1 MEKLKNTAL
10 SLFGNHLGLRERF
23 FNFAS
28 LGGAAATVLA
38 TVASGI
44 SIARYAK
51 QIGVPFWTVGGPGM
65 IICFTCILFFLL
77 TFAIFHFTK
86 KLNFAIMLCLIGLN
100 FVLFPGLFMTVGG
113 IGSGMP
119 IYFVMGLVFTVLMLD
134 TKPMILMFIIESI
147 WYVLVFVFSAKYG
160 ETVNDVFF
168 TMPYDLMYLDEA
180 MDFFTVGISTSVL
193 VKVLALCFEYQQR
206 RTNELLKQLEEL
218 SVKDPLSG
226 AYNRRFLL
234 RYIESGI
241 EKHKET
247 RAPLSII
254 MFDIDKFKRVNDDF
268 GHLVGDDVI
277 KGFSEVLLQ
286 SCRNYDVVARYGGEE
301 FILVMPGASEET
313 AFARAE
319 QIRAKVETT
328 SFSDEIDRPV
338 TVSGGVA
345 AYSTAFN
352 TVEEFIAAAD
362 EHLYTAKETGR
373 NRIIWRGS
381 SDKR

>member
-1 MEKLKNTAL
+1 MERFKNLFVT
-10 SLFGNHLGLRERF
+10 LFGDQLPLRERF

-28 LGGAAATVLA
+28 LGGALA
-38 TVASGI
+38 TCLATLASGI
-44 SIARYAK
+44 SIARVAAATGVGFW
-51 QIGVPFWTVGGPGM
+51 QIGLPGM
-65 IICFTCILFFLL
+65 TICFTAILFFLL
-77 TFAIFHFTK
+77 TFAIFHITK
-86 KLNFAIMLCLIGLN
+86 NLKFAIMLCLIGLN
-100 FVLFPGLFMTVGG
+100 FVLFPGLFVTVGG

-134 TKPMILMFIIESI
+134 FKPMIIMFILESI
-147 WYVLVFVFSAKYG
+147 WYVLVFYFSAKYA
-160 ETVNDVFF
+160 ESLTDTFF
-168 TMPYDLMYLDEA
+168 IMPEWAMYLDEA

-193 VKVLALCFEYQQR
+193 VKVLALCFEFQQK

-268 GHLVGDDVI
+268 GHLVGDEVI
-277 KGFSEVLLQ
+277 KGFSSVLLQ

-319 QIRAKVETT
+319 QIRAKVEAS
-328 SFSDEIDRPV
+328 SFSDAIDRPV

-345 AYSTAFN
+345 SYVTTYK

-373 NRIIWRGS
+373 NKIIWKGS
-381 SDKR
+381 SE

>member
-1 MEKLKNTAL
+1 MERLKNYSNL
-10 SLFGNHLGLRERF
+10 LFGEQLSIQERF

-28 LGGAAATVLA
+28 LGGALASVFATLA
-38 TVASGI
+38 CVVSKVGTIGILTCCACVA
-44 SIARYAK
+44 
-51 QIGVPFWTVGGPGM
+51 
-65 IICFTCILFFLL
+65 FFLVI
-77 TFAIFHFTK
+77 FAVFRITK
-86 KLNFAIMLCLIGLN
+86 KLKACIIACLIGLN
-100 FVLFPGLFMTVGG
+100 GLIFPALYFTVGG
-113 IGSGMP
+113 IKSGMP

-134 TKPMILMFIIESI
+134 LKPMAVMLVLESLWYIFIFRYSYLHPEVSDAI
-147 WYVLVFVFSAKYG
+147 FV
-160 ETVNDVFF
+160 
-168 TMPYDLMYLDEA
+168 MPDNAMYLDQA
-180 MDFFTVGISTSVL
+180 MDFFVVGLSTSVL
-193 VKVLALCFEYQQR
+193 VKVLALCFEYQQK

-241 EKHKET
+241 TKHKET

-254 MFDIDKFKRVNDDF
+254 MFDIDKFKRVNDDY

-277 KGFSEVLLQ
+277 KGFSKILLN

-319 QIRAKVETT
+319 QIRKKVEKA
-328 SFSDEIDRPV
+328 SFSEEIDRPI

-345 AYSTAFN
+345 GYDGRN
-352 TVEEFIAAAD
+352 KTVEEFINVAD
-362 EHLYTAKETGR
+362 EYLYTAKETGR
-373 NRIIWRGS
+373 NKIVWRDS
-381 SDKR
+381 LD

>member
-1 MEKLKNTAL
+1 MERIKKIVTD
-10 SLFGNHLGLRERF
+10 LFGEQLPLRERF

-28 LGGAAATVLA
+28 LGGSVASVLA
-38 TVASGI
+38 TTACAI
-44 SIARYAK
+44 S
-51 QIGVPFWTVGGPGM
+51 QVGKTGLM
-65 IICFTCILFFLL
+65 VCISCIFFFLL
-77 TFAIFHFTK
+77 IFAAFRLTHR
-86 KLNFAIMLCLIGLN
+86 LNTCIVACLIGLN
-100 FVLFPGLFMTVGG
+100 GIIFPALYFTVGG
-113 IGSGMP
+113 IYSGMP

-134 TKPMILMFIIESI
+134 LKPMAIMLVLESV
-147 WYVLVFVFSAKYG
+147 WYALIFYYSAKHPEIADNIFVMG
-160 ETVNDVFF
+160 DRV
-168 TMPYDLMYLDEA
+168 YLDQA
-180 MDFFTVGISTSVL
+180 MDFFVVGISTSAL
-193 VKVLALCFEYQQR
+193 VKILALCFEYQQK

-234 RYIESGI
+234 KYIESGI
-241 EKHKET
+241 DKHKET
-247 RAPLSII
+247 RAPISII

-277 KGFSEVLLQ
+277 KGFAQILIN

-319 QIRAKVETT
+319 QIRKRVEVAH
-328 SFSDEIDRPV
+328 FSEAIDRPI

-345 AYSTAFN
+345 GYTMSFK
-352 TVEEFIAAAD
+352 TVEEYIAAAD

-373 NRIIWRGS
+373 NKIIWKGS
-381 SDKR
+381 SD

>member
-1 MEKLKNTAL
+1 MERVKNIL
-10 SLFGNHLGLRERF
+10 ISLFGDHLQLRERF
-23 FNFAS
+23 FNVAS

-38 TVASGI
+38 TLASGI
-44 SIARYAK
+44 SIARVAK
-51 QIGVPFWTVGGPGM
+51 ATGVGFWQLGLPGM
-65 IICFTCILFFLL
+65 SICFACILFFLL
-77 TFAIFHFTK
+77 TFAIFRITK
-86 KLNFAIMLCLIGLN
+86 NLNFSIMLCLVGLN
-100 FVLFPGLFMTVGG
+100 FVLFPGLFVTVGG

-134 TKPMILMFIIESI
+134 TKPMIIMFILESI
-147 WYVLVFVFSAKYG
+147 WYALIFYFSSKYAHDI
-160 ETVNDVFF
+160 TDVFF
-168 TMPYDLMYLDEA
+168 IMPEWAMYLDEA

-193 VKVLALCFEYQQR
+193 VKILALCFEYQQK

-268 GHLVGDDVI
+268 GHLVGDEVI
-277 KGFSEVLLQ
+277 KGFASVLLQ

-319 QIRAKVETT
+319 QIRLKVEAS
-328 SFSDEIDRPV
+328 SFSEAIDRPV

-345 AYSTAFN
+345 SYITTYK

-373 NRIIWRGS
+373 NKIIWKGS
-381 SDKR
+381 SE